1 MIAKTRAI
9 RRKRRYDHHQIP
21 AKRLVDLL
29 ERGTGGGGTTSS
41 GGDVVGGELA
51 LSLVGVAA
59 PGLAVEERL
68 AVLVELQLG
77 HYDLG
82 GVDAH
87 VDGGAVHLLAGD
99 PLDVD
104 DPAAAVHL
112 HHLALAALV
121 GAAHDLHLVV
131 LADRDGAHV
140 VLVAELR
147 RQRRGHEHAADGGRG
162 REVRLAALPAGAGDA
177 GVALHGGGGGGGRSC
192 LPGRP
197 RLRRLGFSGWGS
209 GWRRRVGVGRRII

>member
-1 MIAKTRAI
+1 MIAKLERAI
-9 RRKRRYDHHQIP
+9 RRERRHDHHQIP
-21 AKRLVDLL
+21 AAQRLVDLL
-29 ERGTGGGGTTSS
+29 EGGTGGGGATSS
-41 GGDVVGGELA
+41 DGDVVGGEFSLG
-51 LSLVGVAA
+51 LVGGAA
-59 PGLAVEERL
+59 ARLAVEERL

-77 HYDLG
+77 DEDLG
-82 GVDAH
+82 GVDAD

-112 HHLALAALV
+112 HHLALAALE
-121 GAAHDLHLVV
+121 GAAHNLHLVV

-162 REVRLAALPAGAGDA
+162 REVRLAALPAGARDA
-177 GVALHGGGGGGGRSC
+177 GVALHGGGGGGGGRSC
-192 LPGRP
+192 FLTLPGMPLR
-197 RLRRLGFSGWGS
+197 RRLGF
-209 GWRRRVGVGRRII
+209 